1 MEIVT
6 SWMEQGI
13 EQGIKQG
20 ERSLALRILTRKF
33 GDLPASLRSHID
45 TLTLDQLNN
54 LGEALLDFQT
64 LNDLETWLA
73 QHSH

>member
-13 EQGIKQG
+13 EKGIEKG

-33 GDLPASLRSHID
+33 GDLPAPLRCRIA
-45 TLTLDQLNN
+45 TLSLDQLNN
-54 LGEALLDFQT
+54 LGEDLLDFQT

-73 QHSH
+73 QQSH